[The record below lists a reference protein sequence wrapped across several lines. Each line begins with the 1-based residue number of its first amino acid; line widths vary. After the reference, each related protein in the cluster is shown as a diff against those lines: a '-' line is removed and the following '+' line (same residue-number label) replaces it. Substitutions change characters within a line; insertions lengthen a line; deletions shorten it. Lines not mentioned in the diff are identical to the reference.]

1 MGKTRGKRIEM
12 MFHAMNM
19 DIKLEIVLDMV
30 CYTKACFFAL
40 CISFRKYLSQDY
52 NIDDVTA

>member
-12 MFHAMNM
+12 MFHAMNI

-30 CYTKACFFAL
+30 CYTKACFVAL
-40 CISFRKYLSQDY
+40 CISFRKHFSQDY
-52 NIDDVTA
+52 NINDVTA